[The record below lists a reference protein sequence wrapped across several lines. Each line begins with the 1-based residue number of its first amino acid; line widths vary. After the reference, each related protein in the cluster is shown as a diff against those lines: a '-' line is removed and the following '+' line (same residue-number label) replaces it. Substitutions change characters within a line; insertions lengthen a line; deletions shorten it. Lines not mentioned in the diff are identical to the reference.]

1 MAVTTANDAAEV
13 SAPTR
18 LRGEVRLPGDKSIT
32 HRAILLNALA
42 EGEARISRA
51 GLGGD
56 CQRTAD
62 CLRSL
67 GVEIRFLSDTDL
79 LVRSS
84 GIQGMREPHEVL
96 DCGNSGTTMRL
107 LLGLV
112 ASLEA
117 FSVLSGDGS
126 LRQRPMNRVA
136 NPLRLM
142 GAEIHGRNG
151 GENAPIAVKGGRL
164 TGIEVELPVASAQV
178 KSALLIAGMMAS
190 GETTIRQP
198 ALSRNHTELM
208 LRSQGVRIDETGLTL
223 TIQGGQAPSPIDVRV
238 PGDVSSAAFWLVAGA
253 IHPQAELT
261 MSGVSINPTRSGVID
276 VLRGMGARIDIIPDR
291 NGPEPTAELRI
302 QSSRLHATRIGGPQ
316 IPVVQDEIP
325 ILALAATQAEG
336 RTEIR
341 DAQELRFKES
351 DRISATYREL
361 KSLGANVEEL
371 ADGLVIEGPTP
382 LNGAVV
388 NSYGDHRLAMCFA
401 VAGLIAS
408 GTTTVL
414 GSDSASVSD
423 PFFWSELER
432 LSLNSA

>member
-1 MAVTTANDAAEV
+1 MPVTTADDAAEV
-13 SAPTR
+13 SASAS
-18 LRGEVRLPGDKSIT
+18 LRGEVRIPGDKSIT

-42 EGEARISRA
+42 EGEARISQA

-56 CQRTAD
+56 CRRTVD

-67 GVEIRFLSDTDL
+67 GVEIQFLSDTDL
-79 LVRSS
+79 LVRGS
-84 GIQGMREPHEVL
+84 GFQGMREPDRIL

-126 LRQRPMNRVA
+126 LRGRPMSRVT

-142 GAEIHGRNG
+142 GARIHGRNG
-151 GENAPIAVKGGRL
+151 GENAPLAIKGGHL
-164 TGIEVELPVASAQV
+164 KGIEVELPVASAQV

-190 GETTIRQP
+190 GKTTIRQP
-198 ALSRNHTELM
+198 ALSRDHTELM
-208 LRSQGVRIDETGLTL
+208 LTSQGVRINENGLTL
-223 TIQGGQAPSPIDVRV
+223 TIEGRQHPSPIHIRV
-238 PGDVSSAAFWLVAGA
+238 PRDVSSAAFWLAAGA
-253 IHPQAELT
+253 IHPQADLT
-261 MSGVSINPTRSGVID
+261 MPGVSINPTRSGVID
-276 VLRGMGARIDIIPDR
+276 VLRGMGAQIDVVQDN
-291 NGPEPTAELRI
+291 NGPEPTARLRV
-302 QSSRLHATRIGGPQ
+302 QSSRLHATRIGGAQ

-351 DRISATYREL
+351 DRIATTCRQL
-361 KSLGANVEEL
+361 SSLGANVEEL
-371 ADGLVIEGPTP
+371 ADGLIVEGPTP
-382 LNGAVV
+382 LEGAVV
-388 NSYGDHRLAMCFA
+388 DSHGDHRLAMCLG
-401 VAGLIAS
+401 VAGLIAE

-414 GSDSASVSD
+414 GSDSASVSN